1 MDNNKKNRSVDI
13 VVFAILVF
21 IISSQSIQSMR
32 ANTWYFNALNTLKQP
47 FSIITQAEL
56 KLADD
61 AINLALELEPTQA
74 HYWQVS
80 AYVKM
85 LILTKSNQHYTN
97 SDLNYKTI
105 EQNLQNSLI
114 YRKAWA
120 ETWIE
125 LANVVSYQQGP
136 NKRVFEY
143 IQQAKKTGPYNFN
156 VQLGIIKLA
165 LINWQQLPPNFKAQY
180 VTELKLAS
188 KYRYRFYKVFKAA
201 EEVNRLPLLC
211 MSLKF
216 GSEFDEVRS
225 SNAFRKYCS

>member
-1 MDNNKKNRSVDI
+1 MNNLKLNKI
-13 VVFAILVF
+13 VQILF
-21 IISSQSIQSMR
+21 FSFLTILISYQGIQSMR

-85 LILTKSNQHYTN
+85 LILTKSNLHHTN
-97 SDLNYKTI
+97 SGLNYQTI
-105 EQNLQNSLI
+105 EQNLQKSLI

-136 NKRVFEY
+136 NKRVFDY

-165 LINWQQLPPNFKAQY
+165 LINWQQLPANFKAQY

-188 KYRYRFYKVFKAA
+188 KYRYRFYKVFKVA

-216 GSEFDEVRS
+216 GSEFDQVRR
-225 SNAFRKYCS
+225 SNAFRKYCP